1 MGAKPIPEINWQNIR
16 PPFDWWD
23 FFRGAEHHP
32 FRYQATSFDMRNAWW
47 LIEASTLVYSNPEFV
62 QKTFSRAGLSVVR
75 FFDGQSTQ
83 CFVASNDDFI
93 IVAFRGTETRMR
105 SERPDYLDVALDLL
119 IVVRIGLVPRESDGS
134 VHGGFNQALDEV
146 WWDREQ
152 EGRRVAGLKSYLDEL
167 SAQGSGP
174 SGSPATALAQPL
186 LHLRPI
192 GMANPGDYTP
202 SARPAWA
209 ILNSETASSQ
219 HTTALLTTTTS
230 SRGCRPRCWD
240 TGTSA
245 TGSSL
250 TRMDISGGL
259 HLLRATAK
267 TLRQIPVGKSSSQL
281 NRRNRH
287 PRSAF
292 QAGSCTTF
300 LSFTARTYGTAISVP
315 NDRLF
320 LIRIQLRRQQATLFK
335 KTVAILGPDIPI
347 YPIGRRRTW
356 T

>member
-1 MGAKPIPEINWQNIR
+1 MNVLDRCLTVLIFFFVIFGCSAPFVPKGESAQADARSSIMGAKPIPEINWQNIR

-119 IVVRIGLVPRESDGS
+119 IVVRIGLVPREGDGS

-152 EGRRVAGLKSYLDEL
+152 EERRVAGLKSYLDEL
-167 SAQGSGP
+167 SAQRERPVWITGHSLGAALATLAADRYGK
-174 SGSPATALAQPL
+174 SRGLYTFGSPRVGDIEFGNRFKPTYYRFVNDDDIVTRVPSEVLGYRHVGNRIFIDKNGYIGGLASPASNGIDTPADPGGEIIKSVEQEKQAPSVSIPSWL
-186 LHLRPI
+186 LHHVPVLYSTHI
-192 GMANPGDYTP
+192 
-202 SARPAWA
+202 W
-209 ILNSETASSQ
+209 NSY
-219 HTTALLTTTTS
+219 
-230 SRGCRPRCWD
+230 
-240 TGTSA
+240 
-245 TGSSL
+245 
-250 TRMDISGGL
+250 I
-259 HLLRATAK
+259 
-267 TLRQIPVGKSSSQL
+267 
-281 NRRNRH
+281 
-287 PRSAF
+287 
-292 QAGSCTTF
+292 
-300 LSFTARTYGTAISVP
+300 RTE
-315 NDRLF
+315 
-320 LIRIQLRRQQATLFK
+320 
-335 KTVAILGPDIPI
+335 
-347 YPIGRRRTW
+347 
-356 T
+356 